1 MNSTSWWTDFLSLR
15 RAGGT
20 SVELLP
26 VQPAKDLDLRLEV
39 SCEGYEVALEVMG
52 EEGARLSNDF

>member
-1 MNSTSWWTDFLSLR
+1 MR

-39 SCEGYEVALEVMG
+39 SCEGDEVALEVMG